1 MNRKIGSVTTKVY
14 QRGASVQS
22 KSDLANALA
31 NSCFVDSTDV
41 RAVEVQDE
49 LDEENGG
56 RPEAS
61 ADGEVGGA

>member
-1 MNRKIGSVTTKVY
+1 MNRKIGSVTTKAY

-41 RAVEVQDE
+41 SAVEVQDE
-49 LDEENGG
+49 LEEEKGGCPEAGADEEV
-56 RPEAS
+56 E
-61 ADGEVGGA
+61 GA